1 MKELPLVHQNVYK
14 SLLQSLS
21 QENEGSIPQCY
32 FIAGETG
39 MGKTF
44 LLKKIAAALQT
55 DNQLEPI
62 YIDCI
67 MEPSCNF
74 VDFTNLLVSKS
85 FDQRKRQVILM
96 DNFTDILQRWDKL
109 NLSQMR
115 AFLYTEGTPIL
126 IAAGCEVPAQL
137 TTYEEPLYD
146 SLSLI
151 TLKRISLEATIAI
164 IETGDR
170 LKQKQKRTIEKIY
183 AKIGGTPLIATL
195 MAKHL
200 QDSPSTAEAKM
211 KDMLAEMAPYF
222 RGKLAQLPL
231 MQRKIVIE
239 LLKSPTPLSLK
250 QLREAT
256 GLKSSD
262 LTSQISRLNTL
273 NILYI
278 DRQEPKKSLYG
289 IVDKIFKTWYML
301 SHSVAT
307 FGSNTPA

>member
-1 MKELPLVHQNVYK
+1 MKELPLVHQNVYE

-21 QENEGSIPQCY
+21 QENERSIPQCY
-32 FIAGETG
+32 FIAGEAG

-44 LLKKIAAALQT
+44 LLKKIATALQT

-109 NLSQMR
+109 NLSQLR
-115 AFLYTEGTPIL
+115 AFLYTEGAPIL
-126 IAAGCEVPAQL
+126 IATGCEIPTQL
-137 TTYEEPLYD
+137 TAYEEPLYD

-164 IETGDR
+164 LETEYR
-170 LKQKQKRTIEKIY
+170 LNQKQKRTIEKIY
-183 AKIGGTPLIATL
+183 TKIGGTPLIANL

-200 QDSPSTAEAKM
+200 QNSPSSAEAKM
-211 KDMLAEMAPYF
+211 KDMLAEMTPYF
-222 RGKLAQLPL
+222 REKLAQLPP

-250 QLREAT
+250 QLRETT
-256 GLKSSD
+256 GMKSSD

-307 FGSNTPA
+307 CGSYTPV